1 MYQDYGLYINGEW
14 RPAASGDTYAPINPA
29 TEETLGEAPSAA
41 ETDVR
46 AAIAAAER
54 GFEVWRKTEPWERA
68 RIIRRIGDLMGERI
82 EDLAKWLTLEL
93 GKPLAQSRGE
103 LGLSIDQ
110 FHWFAEEAKRVYGQ
124 TVEART
130 ADERLIVT
138 YQPVGVVAAF
148 TAWNFPVV
156 LMARKIA
163 PALAAGCSI
172 ICRPSIEAPGS
183 AMALIQCCHDAGV
196 PPGVVN
202 LLTGRASAI
211 SPTLMESQAVRK
223 VSLTG
228 SVEVGKQLLREAA
241 DTVKRVSMELGGH
254 APVIVFDD
262 TDADKVAELS
272 AVSKFRHC
280 GQVCVS
286 PSRFY
291 VHESKVDQF
300 TKRFVE
306 IAEALKIGDGM
317 EPDTELGPMTTK
329 DRLEAIEELVEAS
342 VKEGAKLLTGGKRP
356 AGFNRGYFYEP
367 TVFSEVRDSARIMTE
382 EPFGPIAPITAFKDF
397 DEVME
402 RANSLRLGLASYVF
416 TGSLKRA
423 HAASAAM
430 EAGMVAVNTYAM
442 ATAEAPFGGIKDS
455 GMGREGGSIGI
466 KDYLDAKYT
475 RMALG

>member
-1 MYQDYGLYINGEW
+1 MYQDYGLYIDGGW
-14 RPAASGDTYAPINPA
+14 RPAASGETYAPVNPA
-29 TEETLGEAPSAA
+29 TEEALGEAPSAGEA
-41 ETDVR
+41 DVH

-54 GFEVWRKTEPWERA
+54 GLAVWRKTDPWERA
-68 RIIRRIGDLMGERI
+68 RIIRRIGDLMSERI
-82 EDLAKWLTLEL
+82 DDLAKWLTLEL
-93 GKPLAQSRGE
+93 GKPLAQSKGE
-103 LGLSIDQ
+103 LGLSVDQ
-110 FHWFAEEAKRVYGQ
+110 FHWFAEETKRIYGQ

-130 ADERLIVT
+130 ADERLTVT
-138 YQPVGVVAAF
+138 YQPVGIVAAF

-156 LMARKIA
+156 LMSRKIA

-202 LLTGRASAI
+202 MLTGRASAI
-211 SPTLMESQAVRK
+211 SPTLMGAQAVRK

-228 SVEVGKQLLREAA
+228 SVDVGKQLLREAA

-262 TDADKVAELS
+262 ADAEKVAEMS
-272 AVSKFRHC
+272 AISKFRHC

-291 VHESKVDQF
+291 VHESKIDAF
-300 TKRFVE
+300 AKRFVE
-306 IAEALKIGDGM
+306 GAEALKIGNGM
-317 EPDTELGPMTTK
+317 EEGIDLGPMTTK
-329 DRLEAIEELVEAS
+329 DRLDDIEEMVAAS
-342 VKEGAKLLTGGKRP
+342 VKEGATLLTGGKRP

-367 TVFSEVRDSARIMTE
+367 TVFGDVKDSARIMNE
-382 EPFGPIAPITAFKDF
+382 EPFGPIAPITSFKDF

-402 RANSLRLGLASYVF
+402 RANSLTLGLASYVF
-416 TGSLKRA
+416 TSSLKRA

-430 EAGMVAVNTYAM
+430 EAGMVAINTYAL
-442 ATAEAPFGGIKDS
+442 ATAEAPFGGIGDS

-475 RMALG
+475 RMALA

>member
-1 MYQDYGLYINGEW
+1 MYQDYGLYIDGAW
-14 RPAASGDTYAPINPA
+14 RPAASGETYGPVNPA
-29 TEETLGEAPSAA
+29 TEEVLGEAPSAGEA
-41 ETDVR
+41 DVN

-54 GFEVWRKTEPWERA
+54 GLAVWRKTDPWERA
-68 RIIRRIGDLMGERI
+68 RIIRRIGDLMSERI
-82 EDLAKWLTLEL
+82 DDLAKWLTLEL
-93 GKPLAQSRGE
+93 GKPLAQSKGE
-103 LGLSIDQ
+103 LDLSVDQ
-110 FHWFAEEAKRVYGQ
+110 FHWFAEETKRIYGQ

-130 ADERLIVT
+130 ADERLVVT
-138 YQPVGVVAAF
+138 YQPVGIVAAF

-156 LMARKIA
+156 LMSRKIA

-202 LLTGRASAI
+202 MLTGRASAI
-211 SPTLMESQAVRK
+211 SPALMESQAVRK

-228 SVEVGKQLLREAA
+228 SVDVGKQLLREAA

-262 TDADKVAELS
+262 ADAEKVAEMS
-272 AVSKFRHC
+272 AISKFRHC

-291 VHESKVDQF
+291 VHESKVDAF
-300 TKRFVE
+300 AKRFVE
-306 IAEALKIGDGM
+306 GAEALKIGDGM
-317 EPDTELGPMTTK
+317 VEGTDLGPMTTK
-329 DRLEAIEELVEAS
+329 DRLDDIEEMVAAS
-342 VKEGAKLLTGGKRP
+342 VKEGATLLTGGKRP

-367 TVFSEVRDSARIMTE
+367 TVFGDVKDSARIMNE
-382 EPFGPIAPITAFKDF
+382 EPFGPIAPITSFKDF

-402 RANSLRLGLASYVF
+402 RANSLTLGLASYVF
-416 TGSLKRA
+416 TSSLKRA

-430 EAGMVAVNTYAM
+430 EAGMVAINTYAM
-442 ATAEAPFGGIKDS
+442 ATAEAPFGGIGDS

-475 RMALG
+475 RMALA